1 MTIQA
6 QILDLLE
13 NLKNK
18 LNSSIMLITHDLGVV
33 AGMADYVVVMYAGR
47 IVEKGTTEDIFHH
60 PAHPYTIGLMESKPV
75 VGKKTDEL
83 YNIPGNVP
91 NPVEMPNYCYFRDRC
106 NMQCEKCSGQYPPE
120 IRISD
125 THVVS
130 CYRYMDQ
137 GEVLGYPKSV
147 NVEEL

>member
-1 MTIQA
+1 MQ
-6 QILDLLE
+6 
-13 NLKNK
+13 
-18 LNSSIMLITHDLGVV
+18 
-33 AGMADYVVVMYAGR
+33 
-47 IVEKGTTEDIFHH
+47 
-60 PAHPYTIGLMESKPV
+60 SKPV
-75 VGKKTDEL
+75 VGKKVEAL

-106 NMQCEKCSGQYPPE
+106 EKRCEECNGAYPPE

-130 CYRYMDQ
+130 CYRYKDS
-137 GEVLGYPKSV
+137 GEILGYPKSV